1 ARLGSAPQGAL
12 GADGAAVRRLS
23 HGRDRPGVGAHGAR
37 ARGRDRVT
45 RLAVRASWLAVY
57 AATFL
62 WRWLT
67 GPAEPSAN
75 GRAGHPRASAGA
87 ACADAAAA
95 APASNGRQAP
105 ERAGPASGP
114 NGAAG
119 PGQAEP
125 VVAGARGPTSAT
137 RSLHELQL
145 PVGTLVPIS
154 LLLAVAA
161 QFSGATAQALVLY
174 GGAVAAF

>member
-1 ARLGSAPQGAL
+1 
-12 GADGAAVRRLS
+12 
-23 HGRDRPGVGAHGAR
+23 
-37 ARGRDRVT
+37 
-45 RLAVRASWLAVY
+45 
-57 AATFL
+57 
-62 WRWLT
+62 
-67 GPAEPSAN
+67 

-161 QFSGATAQALVLY
+161 PFSGAPAPAPLLY
-174 GGAVAAF
+174 RGARAGVVAAPLRAPPPPAPGLPVLPPPAVWA